1 MKKQGHLAAL
11 FTILIWGTTFI
22 STKILL
28 ADFEPIEIL
37 FFRFVMG
44 YIALLAVYP
53 HRLKKLSRQQ
63 EITFVAAGFC
73 GVCLYYL
80 LENIALTYTMAS
92 NVGVIISV
100 APFIT
105 AILAHLFIKA
115 EEKLQINFFI
125 GFIVAIAGII
135 LISFNGSQLKLN
147 PVGDILAFAA
157 AFTWAC
163 YSILTKKIG
172 SFGLSVILTT
182 RRTFFYDILFM
193 IPALSLSD
201 FQSDMSRFTDIT
213 NLLNILYLGIGA
225 SALCFVTWNYAV
237 KILGA
242 VKTSIYIYMVPVIT
256 VITSVLILRETVS
269 QDYFFL
275 NIMEAKKTEKLFV
288 YCREYQFRKI
298 YLYYYQRRFYK
309 MDLQNEKCV
318 MIIDEN
324 LSLGIIANTA
334 AIMGITLGKKMPEIV
349 GTDICDRTGNRHL
362 GIIEFPIPILK
373 GNADII
379 KAIREK
385 LYEPDFS
392 DLTVVD
398 FSNLAQ
404 GCKTYAEFIEK
415 MKRAAETDLNYL
427 GIAICGAKKKVNK
440 LTGSMALLR

>member
-1 MKKQGHLAAL
+1 
-11 FTILIWGTTFI
+11 
-22 STKILL
+22 
-28 ADFEPIEIL
+28 
-37 FFRFVMG
+37 
-44 YIALLAVYP
+44 
-53 HRLKKLSRQQ
+53 
-63 EITFVAAGFC
+63 
-73 GVCLYYL
+73 
-80 LENIALTYTMAS
+80 
-92 NVGVIISV
+92 
-100 APFIT
+100 
-105 AILAHLFIKA
+105 
-115 EEKLQINFFI
+115 
-125 GFIVAIAGII
+125 
-135 LISFNGSQLKLN
+135 
-147 PVGDILAFAA
+147 
-157 AFTWAC
+157 
-163 YSILTKKIG
+163 
-172 SFGLSVILTT
+172 
-182 RRTFFYDILFM
+182 
-193 IPALSLSD
+193 
-201 FQSDMSRFTDIT
+201 
-213 NLLNILYLGIGA
+213 
-225 SALCFVTWNYAV
+225 
-237 KILGA
+237 
-242 VKTSIYIYMVPVIT
+242 
-256 VITSVLILRETVS
+256 
-269 QDYFFL
+269 
-275 NIMEAKKTEKLFV
+275 MEAKKTEKLFV